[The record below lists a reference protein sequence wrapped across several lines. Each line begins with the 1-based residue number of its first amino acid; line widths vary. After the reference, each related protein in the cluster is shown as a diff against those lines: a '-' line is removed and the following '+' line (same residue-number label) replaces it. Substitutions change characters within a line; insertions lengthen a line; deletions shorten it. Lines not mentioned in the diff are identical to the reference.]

1 VGVHHEQNQSRLD
14 GAEGYPPF
22 FAAATDVRLS
32 YSVRIVEHHG
42 GCLKRNTMLA
52 AIVAVL
58 TLIPFK
64 AHSLAFA

>member
-1 VGVHHEQNQSRLD
+1 MHHEQNQSRLD

-22 FAAATDVRLS
+22 FVAVTDIRLG
-32 YSVRIVEHHG
+32 YSVRIVEYHG

-52 AIVAVL
+52 AIGAVL